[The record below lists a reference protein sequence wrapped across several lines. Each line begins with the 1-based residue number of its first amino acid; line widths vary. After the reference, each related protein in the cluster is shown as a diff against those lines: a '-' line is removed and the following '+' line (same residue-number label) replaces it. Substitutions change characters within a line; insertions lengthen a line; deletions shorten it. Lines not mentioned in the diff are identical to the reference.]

1 MSDSEFNLQEL
12 HEKITFLF
20 ERHKENLN
28 RREHPNVNYLLYNLN
43 AESDMLLYKVKYE
56 IDNFLKDN
64 GKDDD
69 GASQSGDSSAI
80 NRKKA
85 ECLIKLQTVTS
96 MLTGHVVEHYKKK
109 MEERSGPKR

>member
-1 MSDSEFNLQEL
+1 MMVLLKVAIPGNVV
-12 HEKITFLF
+12 FLTL
-20 ERHKENLN
+20 RNSCKN
-28 RREHPNVNYLLYNLN
+28 
-43 AESDMLLYKVKYE
+43 SC
-56 IDNFLKDN
+56 
-64 GKDDD
+64 
-69 GASQSGDSSAI
+69 SSAI